1 MLLVGIAPPESDEL
15 EGSAFL
21 AVQVFDEKFAG
32 HCAGSVWITVNSAA
46 GVADQSR
53 SQRTQSNQRW
63 CPRCHQRQCTA
74 MELKRWERE
83 VVPSPLLL
91 LRLAAPSWARFR
103 RHTRIDD
110 D

>member
-63 CPRCHQRQCTA
+63 CPRCHRRQCTA
-74 MELKRWERE
+74 MELKAMGAGGRPVSVAVAEIGSTIMGE
-83 VVPSPLLL
+83 IS
-91 LRLAAPSWARFR
+91 
-103 RHTRIDD
+103 
-110 D
+110 